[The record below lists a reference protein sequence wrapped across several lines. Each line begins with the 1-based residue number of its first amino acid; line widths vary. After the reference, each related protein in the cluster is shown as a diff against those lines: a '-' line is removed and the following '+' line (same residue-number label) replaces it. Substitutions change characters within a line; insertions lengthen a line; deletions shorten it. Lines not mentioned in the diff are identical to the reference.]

1 MGKTYDT
8 RPSIS
13 TEPYLTRNGQENAN
27 TVIMHLD
34 TAIDEL
40 EGAISELGKI
50 EGMGTELYIARLQK
64 LIGNCQGVKTAI
76 RALRIK

>member
-1 MGKTYDT
+1 MGQTYDT
-8 RPSIS
+8 RPNVSE
-13 TEPYLTRNGQENAN
+13 EPYLTRNGQENAN

-40 EGAISELGKI
+40 EGAISELSKI

-64 LIGNCQGVKTAI
+64 LIGNYQGVKTAI